1 MRNFKI
7 ALLAISVFFGAHANA
22 GLITDASDSS
32 LDGSTLIDFD
42 SEALGSFTSRTFNGD
57 VTFSTSSGNMNIQN
71 TYSGSYGVSGNAL
84 GTPNG
89 GAIEIDFANTV
100 SAFGFSW
107 GAADR
112 SWEMSLFD
120 TSNNLIETLFISAQ
134 TNPYVGFVGADNAGV
149 SRVSMVSDS
158 GYDYILLDDFE
169 YVTGSASVPEPAS
182 LGLLALGLVGIGA
195 LRRRKS
201 A

>member
-57 VTFSTSSGNMNIQN
+57 VTFSTTSGSMNIQN
-71 TYSGSYGVSGNAL
+71 TYSGHYGVSGNAL

-89 GAIEIDFANTV
+89 GTIEIDFANTV

-120 TSNNLIETLFISAQ
+120 ISDNLIETLFISAQ

-169 YVTGSASVPEPAS
+169 YVAGSASVPEPAS
-182 LGLLALGLVGIGA
+182 LGLLALGLLGIGA